1 MSARVYLAT
10 FPSLKNPVHVLF
22 CVVFLGFAV
31 ARGAPDAEPT
41 AAPFTAQEIAQ
52 GFREHVIV
60 ARPLPGRRAI
70 AAAEE
75 AREGVR
81 VRETFA
87 RFGELRVIDLDATD
101 TAGAAITRLQ
111 ATAMTSPSLPAAARE
126 VTDRSMAF
134 ERTRLGFAGFTSGTA
149 SSA

>member
-87 RFGELRVIDLDATD
+87 RFGELRVESVAEMGMIEAG
-101 TAGAAITRLQ
+101 TA
-111 ATAMTSPSLPAAARE
+111 
-126 VTDRSMAF
+126 VTVVESTPLRVVV
-134 ERTRLGFAGFTSGTA
+134 RTRG
-149 SSA
+149 